1 MLLTQTTQAD
11 YEELCRLGHLRAQ
24 RFTQTRSADSTRWI
38 EGAVTAFA
46 WRMVRNRTALA
57 RQPSKSLVKW
67 SRKSLDTQEYD
78 AIICDQIQDGVV
90 EIEPGISKNKEFYLL
105 HKIPE
110 TTKMSIVYDALVR
123 ANSKAPL
130 LNECLYPGPS
140 LQNKLWDILVQQT
153 AYPVIMSGDIRKS
166 FIQIRIW
173 EWERDAL
180 RFHWCKDEHYAK
192 HCHSQGH
199 Y

>member
-1 MLLTQTTQAD
+1 MKNFVALDILGLKDSPKQDQQIVHAELKEQLQHSPEGW
-11 YEELCRLGHLRAQ
+11 YETGLP
-24 RFTQTRSADSTRWI
+24 
-38 EGAVTAFA
+38 
-46 WRMVRNRTALA
+46 WRGNHPNLSSNEAGSLWTHKSMM
-57 RQPSKSLVKW
+57 PSSV
-67 SRKSLDTQEYD
+67 
-78 AIICDQIQDGVV
+78 IQSKM
-90 EIEPGISKNKEFYLL
+90 ESKNKEFYLL

-166 FIQIRIW
+166 FIQIRIR
-173 EWERDAL
+173 ECERDAL
-180 RFHWCKDEHYAK
+180 RFHWCKDKHYAK